1 MNTIL
6 LLGRVIL
13 SLVFLIAGAAK
24 IGHPARTRQT
34 LLEFG
39 APQPLTPTLAWLLPI
54 TELGVGAALVPAKT
68 AWWGAA
74 GALVLLV
81 LFLAAIWWNLARGR
95 RPDCRCFG
103 QIRSA
108 PIGWKLVARNL
119 VLAGL
124 AGVTLTQPA
133 QPLGPGL
140 FGWLDTA
147 TGAGSVALG
156 LALAACALAAAEA
169 WLLANLVRQN
179 GRLMLR
185 LDALEARLME
195 RETPVAKG
203 PYREAPIGLPLNE
216 RAPEFSLPGLDGT
229 MVSLSDL
236 RAGGDDVLLLF
247 LDPGCGPCK
256 TLLPDVAKW
265 RRQDGVSLTIAVISR
280 GSVRANR
287 SKLAG
292 YDVGPVLLQA
302 GDEIG
307 ERYQVPGTPAAVM
320 VDASG
325 RVASAVAQGA
335 EQIRRLLGRAAR
347 PVTHRRSEALTF
359 GTPASVGL
367 GLLATV
373 ALLGAGP
380 PGGSHPGGGPHV
392 LAVEGPAGWHTWWR
406 ADSAPAVWPEP
417 VQAVLDATRWQA
429 VAQDVELGELVISGG
444 SLALRTRIVL
454 GRFDPRRHRVVL
466 AGARSGSWTIDSA
479 DGTAVLA
486 FNGGQFRKD
495 GPWGWLVR
503 DGREVQA
510 PGWGPLS
517 MAVAID
523 SGGAA
528 RFASFDSLAG
538 LREGRAVRD
547 AFQSYP
553 ALLVG
558 DGRIPDRYRNPQ
570 RLLDLG
576 HRDTRL
582 ALCALADGRLLVALT
597 RFESLGR
604 VFGSLP
610 IGLTVNEMAAVMG
623 ALGCRR
629 AVSLDGGLSAQ
640 LLVRPEQGPSRRWD
654 GWRGVPLGIEVS
666 SKP

>member
-1 MNTIL
+1 
-6 LLGRVIL
+6 
-13 SLVFLIAGAAK
+13 
-24 IGHPARTRQT
+24 
-34 LLEFG
+34 
-39 APQPLTPTLAWLLPI
+39 
-54 TELGVGAALVPAKT
+54 
-68 AWWGAA
+68 
-74 GALVLLV
+74 
-81 LFLAAIWWNLARGR
+81 
-95 RPDCRCFG
+95 
-103 QIRSA
+103 
-108 PIGWKLVARNL
+108 

-124 AGVTLTQPA
+124 AGVTLIQPPP
-133 QPLGPGL
+133 PLGPGL
-140 FGWLDTA
+140 FGWLHALTVA
-147 TGAGSVALG
+147 ESVALV
-156 LALAACALAAAEA
+156 LALGAGALAVAEA
-169 WLLANLVRQN
+169 WLLSNLVRQN

-185 LDALEARLME
+185 LDALEAR
-195 RETPVAKG
+195 RTETEKPVAKA
-203 PYREAPIGLPLNE
+203 PFREAPIGLPLNE
-216 RAPEFSLPGLDGT
+216 RAPEFTLPDLDGT
-229 MVSLSDL
+229 MISLSDL
-236 RAGGDDVLLLF
+236 RAGGEDVLLLF
-247 LDPGCGPCK
+247 LDPGCGPCNA
-256 TLLPDVAKW
+256 LLPDVAKW
-265 RRQDGVSLTIAVISR
+265 RRQDGVSLTVAVISR

-287 SKLAG
+287 SKLG
-292 YDVGPVLLQA
+292 GHDVGPVLLQV
-302 GDEIG
+302 GDEVA

-320 VDASG
+320 VNATG
-325 RVASAVAQGA
+325 RIGSAVAQGA
-335 EQIRRLLGRAAR
+335 DRIRRLVGPAIR
-347 PVTHRRSEALTF
+347 PVMHRRSDALTL

-367 GLLATV
+367 GLMAIV
-373 ALLGAGP
+373 SLLGAGP
-380 PGGSHPGGGPHV
+380 PPESHPGGGPHV

-417 VQAVLDATRWQA
+417 VQAVLDATRWHT
-429 VAQDVELGELVISGG
+429 VARDVDLGELVISGG

-479 DGTAVLA
+479 DGTALLA

-503 DGREVQA
+503 DGQEVQA

-523 SGGAA
+523 SGGAV
-528 RFASFDSLAG
+528 RLVSFDSLAG
-538 LREGRAVRD
+538 LRQGGVVRD

-553 ALLVG
+553 ALLV
-558 DGRIPDRYRNPQ
+558 DNGRIPDRYRSPQ

-582 ALCALADGRLLVALT
+582 ALCALHDGRLLVALT
-597 RFESLGR
+597 RFENLGR

-640 LLVRPEQGPSRRWD
+640 LLVRPERGPARRWD

-666 SKP
+666 TRP

>member
-1 MNTIL
+1 MNTVL
-6 LLGRVIL
+6 LLGRMIL
-13 SLVFLIAGAAK
+13 SLVFLVAGVAK
-24 IGHPARTRQT
+24 VGHSARTRQT

-39 APQPLTPTLAWLLPI
+39 APKPLTATLAWLLPI
-54 TELGVGAALVPAKT
+54 TELSVGAALVPART

-81 LFLAAIWWNLARGR
+81 LFLIAIWWNLARGR

-103 QIRSA
+103 QIRPA
-108 PIGWKLVARNL
+108 PIGWKLVGRNL
-119 VLAGL
+119 VLVGL
-124 AGVTLTQPA
+124 AGVTLIQPA

-140 FGWLDTA
+140 FGWLDALTIA
-147 TGAGSVALG
+147 ESVTLG
-156 LALAACALAAAEA
+156 LALAVGALAAAEA
-169 WLLANLVRQN
+169 WLLSNLVRQN

-185 LDALEARLME
+185 LDALEARLTDQE
-195 RETPVAKG
+195 KPVAKA
-203 PYREAPIGLPLNE
+203 PVREAPIGLPLNE
-216 RAPEFSLPGLDGT
+216 RAPEFTLPDLDGT
-229 MVSLSDL
+229 LVSLSDL

-247 LDPGCGPCK
+247 LDPGCGPCNA
-256 TLLPDVAKW
+256 LLPDVAKW
-265 RRQDGVSLTIAVISR
+265 RRQDGVSLTVAVISR
-280 GSVRANR
+280 GNARANR

-292 YDVGPVLLQA
+292 HDVGPVLLQA
-302 GDEIG
+302 GDEVA

-325 RVASAVAQGA
+325 RVASAIAQGA
-335 EQIRRLLGRAAR
+335 EQIRRLVERAAR
-347 PVTHRRSEALTF
+347 PVTYRRSEARTL
-359 GTPASVGL
+359 GTAATVGL

-373 ALLGAGP
+373 GLLGAGP
-380 PGGSHPGGGPHV
+380 SRGSHSGAAPHM

-406 ADSAPAVWPEP
+406 ADSAPVDWPEP
-417 VQAVLDATRWQA
+417 VQAVLDATRWHT
-429 VAQDVELGELVISGG
+429 VAPDVDLGELVISGG

-454 GRFDPRRHRVVL
+454 GRFDPRRNRVVL
-466 AGARSGSWTIDSA
+466 AGGRSGSWTIDSA
-479 DGTAVLA
+479 DGTALLA

-528 RFASFDSLAG
+528 HLVSFDSLAG
-538 LREGRAVRD
+538 LREGGVVRD

-553 ALLVG
+553 ALLVD

-582 ALCALADGRLLVALT
+582 ALCTLADGRLLVALT
-597 RFESLGR
+597 RFENLGR

-623 ALGCRR
+623 ALGCRQ

-640 LLVRPEQGPSRRWD
+640 LLVRPDQGPSRRWD

-666 SKP
+666 SQP